1 MSPAVSPND
10 LANVVERTG
19 RLNLRLDRT
28 LAALTRDIREG
39 LIGLIRLEMTIPET
53 GPIATR
59 GKLTPEGE
67 RLVRQLA
74 AANCALTE
82 ALRSYDAALAT
93 VTLALEPETLDHTH
107 STEAPR

>member
-1 MSPAVSPND
+1 MSHAVSAND
-10 LANVVERTG
+10 LVNVVERTG
-19 RLNLRLDRT
+19 RLHLRFERT
-28 LAALTRDIREG
+28 IAALTRDIREG
-39 LIGLIRLEMTIPET
+39 MIGLIRLEMTIPET
-53 GPIATR
+53 GAITTR
-59 GKLTPEGE
+59 GRLTPEGE

-93 VTLALEPETLDHTH
+93 VTLALEPEPTH